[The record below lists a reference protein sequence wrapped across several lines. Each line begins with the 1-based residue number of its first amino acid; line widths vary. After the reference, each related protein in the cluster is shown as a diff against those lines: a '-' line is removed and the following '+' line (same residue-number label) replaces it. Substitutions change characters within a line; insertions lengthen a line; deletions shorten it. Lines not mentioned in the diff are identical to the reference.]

1 MFTGII
7 EELGTVL
14 SVQFHE
20 RDSFL
25 EIKAPRIFPGL
36 EMGDSIA
43 VNGVCLTASGLAKD
57 SFRADVM
64 PETMR
69 QTNLHMLTP
78 GERVNLERA
87 LTPSSRIGG
96 HFVSGHVDG
105 VGKITRKKL
114 EGNAI
119 VFTVKAPQSVLR
131 YTVERG
137 SIAVD
142 GISLTVIEIEKV
154 KQEFSVSIIPHT
166 ASLTTLGFKRVGDIV
181 NLESDMLAKYVANF
195 LAERDKGPGSN
206 ITEEYLKEKGFF

>member
-1 MFTGII
+1 
-7 EELGTVL
+7 VL

-20 RDSFL
+20 RHSFL
-25 EIKAPRIFPGL
+25 EIKAPRVFSGL

-43 VNGVCLTASGLAKD
+43 VNGVCLTASGLTKD

-105 VGKITRKKL
+105 VGKITRRKM

-119 VFTVKAPQSVLR
+119 IFTVKAPQSVLR

-154 KQEFSVSIIPHT
+154 KQEFLVSIIPHT

-181 NLESDMLAKYVANF
+181 NLESDMLAKYVVNF
-195 LAERDKGPGSN
+195 LAERDEGSGSN
-206 ITEEYLKEKGFF
+206 ITKDYLKEKGFF